1 MDLSRSSGRVRDSVA
16 HYRRDLVTRIVNQT
30 VADLAEEKGITPEA
44 KRRWSQLVAR
54 AKKTA
59 STLEKTLPPAR
70 EVPEIEIESL
80 RPFARQPIQIR
91 ILGSEEASEA
101 EVPEQ
106 DP

>member
-1 MDLSRSSGRVRDSVA
+1 MDLSRSSERVRGSLAD
-16 HYRRDLVTRIVNQT
+16 YRRDLVKRIVNQT

-59 STLEKTLPPAR
+59 SALEKTLPPAR
-70 EVPEIEIESL
+70 EVRGIEIESL

-91 ILGSEEASEA
+91 ILGSEEESEA
-101 EVPEQ
+101 EVPEHK
-106 DP
+106 P